1 MDSSFKKEFKT
12 ASQTD
17 SQLMNNSNNYSKN
30 NFLYG
35 SIQLDKCLR
44 NSPHVPDSEYYSHE
58 N

>member
-1 MDSSFKKEFKT
+1 MTFNPKKETKSASNNDSSLT
-12 ASQTD
+12 S
-17 SQLMNNSNNYSKN
+17 NSNDDSKN

-35 SIQLDKCLR
+35 SIQLDKCLI

>member
-1 MDSSFKKEFKT
+1 MAFNPKKETKS
-12 ASQTD
+12 ASN
-17 SQLMNNSNNYSKN
+17 NNSSLTSNSNDDSKN

-35 SIQLDKCLR
+35 SIQLDKYLR

>member
-1 MDSSFKKEFKT
+1 MTFNPKKETKSASNNDSSLT
-12 ASQTD
+12 S
-17 SQLMNNSNNYSKN
+17 NSNDDSKN

-35 SIQLDKCLR
+35 SIQLDKYLR